1 MTQIS
6 EWWGPMPGSLP
17 YVAPASV
24 SAMTAPHWTLGDR
37 LAAFAVLLPAE
48 SAGPVVLALSEELAV
63 HLQAALPGAFV
74 LAEDADSYEWPD
86 PTRVVRWDGRHLP
99 LVAGSA
105 GLVVVDARLH
115 DLDLFAEM
123 MTHDGALAVVGTEG
137 QHVIYPSA
145 EHPELVWHRDWPV
158 HMPSGPVPW
167 VRRRLGLTLGRRDAA
182 PRLNLVGRPRASLAD
197 EILQEIQDQ
206 SGLAGELVG
215 VIAAGHVVLRVRRA
229 DGDVAVRLSLT
240 DPDREVD
247 VAARVRTAVPEASP
261 LLAPVVAQGRT
272 RGHPWVATEWTPRRR
287 RPLTWAWP
295 SPERQWGAA
304 ESLAAVLATR
314 ITGATESGWAARWLA
329 SADVIPD
336 EVRTRW
342 ETVLRP
348 LDSGLPT
355 TWCHGDLWPANV
367 LLDGQQTTVIDWDNA
382 SDDALQGL
390 DVLLL
395 PALRGAGQQDR
406 PVAGEI
412 MRLVDEVERVAEIP
426 IGGRLW
432 GDWERPMRQA
442 LAVAAVVLYLRNR
455 SLHDLGV
462 TARDANVAEVDDA
475 LLPGGPASVPAEVP
489 ALAPTPAAGS
499 EASRTARGAVWLGT
513 SGIVVKASQ
522 TVVLLTLAAMLAP
535 SALGLVALGTL
546 VANISV
552 VLTSL
557 GTASALVYWR
567 GDVLRAARTATTIAL
582 GMGILMAGLL
592 WVSAPF
598 LASTLRAEDG
608 GAAVI
613 RGLTVTL
620 PFLAVAAVTN
630 ELLRRELRFLRRIIP
645 DSVSSLVGAA
655 VAIVLVSNGYG
666 VMALVIGQIVQG
678 TLTLVLCWVV
688 HPPVLPG
695 WNREDARGLLS
706 YGGPYAGANL
716 LELVQLN
723 VDYVIV
729 ARVLGSMLLG
739 QYSLSFR
746 LAYMPYLMIV
756 VVCAGAAFP
765 YLCRRRGPDLGRSA
779 TFVMTGTLTLLAPAC
794 VGLLLFAGDLEL
806 LGDKWAPGVPV
817 VAWLAVYAVL
827 LSIGQLVQT
836 ALNAAGRPGVSMG
849 LRLLHLVLLLMILLV
864 VATHGIVAVAVAQV
878 GVAAAVCVTA
888 LLLARR
894 HVDGFSAR
902 RLGRS
907 LRPTMAGVAVMVGVV
922 VSVRGAT
929 GLTPPSLPGLL
940 IVGGAGAIG
949 YAVTVW
955 LLDRDNLKEAANL
968 LRRTS

>member
-1 MTQIS
+1 
-6 EWWGPMPGSLP
+6 MPGSLP
-17 YVAPASV
+17 YVAPTSV
-24 SAMTAPHWTLGDR
+24 DAMTAPHWTLGDR

-48 SAGPVVLALSEELAV
+48 PVGPVVLAVAETLAV
-63 HLQAALPGAFV
+63 QLQAALPGAFV
-74 LAEDADSYEWPD
+74 LARDAASYDWPD
-86 PTRVVRWDGRHLP
+86 PSRVLAWDGRHLP
-99 LVAGSA
+99 LAPGSA
-105 GLVVVDARLH
+105 GLVVLDARLH
-115 DLDLFAEM
+115 DREQLATLLTD
-123 MTHDGALAVVGTEG
+123 DGSLAVLGTEG
-137 QHVIYPSA
+137 PHVIYPSA
-145 EHPELVWHRDWPV
+145 EHPELVWHREWPV
-158 HMPSGPVPW
+158 HMPSGPVAW
-167 VRRRLGLTLGRRDAA
+167 VRRRIGLTLGRREAA
-182 PRLNLVGRPRASLAD
+182 PRLDVVGPIRPTLAD
-197 EILQEIQDQ
+197 EILQEIQGQ
-206 SGLAGELVG
+206 TGLAGELVG

-240 DPDREVD
+240 DADREVD
-247 VAARVRTAVPEASP
+247 VSARVRTTVPEAAP
-261 LLAPVVAQGRT
+261 LLASVVAQGRT

-287 RPLTWAWP
+287 RALTWAWP
-295 SPERQWGAA
+295 RPERQWVAA
-304 ESLAAVLATR
+304 EGLAAVLAGR
-314 ITGATESGWAARWLA
+314 VTGATEPGWAARWLG
-329 SADVIPD
+329 SADVIPAD
-336 EVRTRW
+336 VRTRW
-342 ETVLRP
+342 ETRLSL
-348 LDSGLPT
+348 LDAGLPT

-367 LLDGQQTTVIDWDNA
+367 LLDGEQTTVIDWDNA
-382 SDDALQGL
+382 SDDAVQGL

-395 PALRGAGQQDR
+395 PALRGAGQQGR
-406 PVAGEI
+406 PVAAEI
-412 MRLVDEVERVAEIP
+412 MRLVDEVDRVAGIP
-426 IGGRLW
+426 VGGRSW
-432 GDWERPMRQA
+432 SEWDRPMRQA

-455 SLHDLGV
+455 SLHDLGAA
-462 TARDANVAEVDDA
+462 ARDANVAQVDAA
-475 LLPGGPASVPAEVP
+475 LFPGAPEPAPVTAV
-489 ALAPTPAAGS
+489 GS
-499 EASRTARGAVWLGT
+499 EASRTARGALWLAT
-513 SGIVVKASQ
+513 SSIVVKTSQ
-522 TVVLLTLAAMLAP
+522 TVVLLTLAAVLAP

-552 VLTSL
+552 VLTSM

-567 GDVLRAARTATTIAL
+567 GDVLRAARTATTFAL
-582 GMGILMAGLL
+582 GMGILMASLL
-592 WVSAPF
+592 WVGAPF
-598 LASTLRAEDG
+598 LASTLRADDG

-645 DSVSSLVGAA
+645 DSVSSLVGAV
-655 VAIVLVSNGYG
+655 VAILLVFNGYG

-678 TLTLVLCWVV
+678 TLTLILCWVV

-695 WNREDARGLLS
+695 WNRQDARGLLS

-765 YLCRRRGPDLGRSA
+765 YLCRRRGTDLGRSS
-779 TFVMTGTLTLLAPAC
+779 TFVMTGTLTLLVPAC

-806 LGDKWAPGVPV
+806 LGAKWAPGVPV

-827 LSIGQLVQT
+827 LSFGHLVQT
-836 ALNAAGRPGVSMG
+836 SLNAAGRPAVSMG
-849 LRLLHLVLLLMILLV
+849 LRLLHLVLLLLTLSV
-864 VATHGIVAVAVAQV
+864 VARHGIVAVAVGQV
-878 GVAAAVCVTA
+878 GVAAAVCLTA

-894 HVDGFSAR
+894 HVAGFSAR

-907 LRPTMAGVAVMVGVV
+907 LRPTLAGVAVMVLLVL
-922 VSVRGAT
+922 SVRQAT

-940 IVGGAGAIG
+940 LVGGVGVLG
-949 YAVTVW
+949 YATTVW

>member
-1 MTQIS
+1 
-6 EWWGPMPGSLP
+6 MPGSSP
-17 YVAPASV
+17 YVAPTSAD
-24 SAMTAPHWTLGDR
+24 AMTAPHWTLGDR

-48 SAGPVVLALSEELAV
+48 PVGPVVLALPEELAV
-63 HLQAALPGAFV
+63 HLQAALPGAIV
-74 LAEDADSYEWPD
+74 LAVDADSYEWPD
-86 PTRVVRWDGRHLP
+86 PTRVLRWDGRQLP
-99 LVAGSA
+99 LAAGSA
-105 GLVVVDARLH
+105 GLVVVDARRH
-115 DLDLFAEM
+115 EPDQFAALL
-123 MTHDGALAVVGTEG
+123 TADGSLAVLGTEG
-137 QHVIYPSA
+137 PHVIYPSA
-145 EHPELVWHRDWPV
+145 EHPELVWRREWPV

-182 PRLNLVGRPRASLAD
+182 PHLAVLGPPRPSLAD
-197 EILQEIQDQ
+197 EILQEIQTQ
-206 SGLAGELVG
+206 TGLAGELVG

-240 DPDREVD
+240 DADREVD
-247 VAARVRTAVPEASP
+247 VAARVRATVPEATP
-261 LLAPVVAQGRT
+261 LLARFVAEGRT
-272 RGHPWVATEWTPRRR
+272 RGHPWVAKEWTPRRR
-287 RPLTWAWP
+287 RPLTWPWP
-295 SPERQWGAA
+295 RPERQWAVA
-304 ESLAAVLATR
+304 EQLAAVLASR
-314 ITGATESGWAARWLA
+314 ATGATAPGWVARWLA
-329 SADVIPD
+329 SADVIPA

-342 ETVLRP
+342 ETSLLA
-348 LDSGLPT
+348 LDGGLPT

-367 LLDGQQTTVIDWDNA
+367 LLDGEQTTVIDWDNA

-390 DVLLL
+390 DALLL
-395 PALRGAGQQDR
+395 PALRAAGQDGR

-412 MRLVDEVERVAEIP
+412 MRLVDEVDRVAEIP

-432 GDWERPMRQA
+432 ADWDRPMRQA

-462 TARDANVAEVDDA
+462 SARDANVAQVDAA
-475 LLPGGPASVPAEVP
+475 LLGSASAPAPIPATRS
-489 ALAPTPAAGS
+489 ATGS
-499 EASRTARGAVWLGT
+499 EASRTARGALWLAT
-513 SGIVVKASQ
+513 SSIVVKASQ

-552 VLTSL
+552 VLTSM

-567 GDVLRAARTATTIAL
+567 GDVLRAARTATTFAL
-582 GMGILMAGLL
+582 GMGILMASLL
-592 WVSAPF
+592 WVAAPF
-598 LASTLRAEDG
+598 LASTLRADDG

-630 ELLRRELRFLRRIIP
+630 ELLRRELKFLRRIIP

-655 VAIVLVSNGYG
+655 VAILLVFNGYG

-765 YLCRRRGPDLGRSA
+765 YLCRRRGSDLGRSA

-827 LSIGQLVQT
+827 LSVGHLVQT
-836 ALNAAGRPGVSMG
+836 SLNAAGRPAVSMG
-849 LRLLHLVLLLMILLV
+849 LRMLHLVLLLVTLLV
-864 VATHGIVAVAVAQV
+864 VARHGIVAVAVAQV
-878 GVAAAVCVTA
+878 AVAAAVCLSA

-894 HVDGFSAR
+894 HVAGFSAR

-907 LRPTMAGVAVMVGVV
+907 LRPTAAGVAVMVAVV
-922 VSVRGAT
+922 LAAREAT
-929 GLTPPSLPGLL
+929 GLTPPSLLGLVL
-940 IVGGAGAIG
+940 VGGAGVLA

-955 LLDRDNLKEAANL
+955 RLDRDNLKEAANL

>member
-1 MTQIS
+1 
-6 EWWGPMPGSLP
+6 MPGSLP
-17 YVAPASV
+17 YVAPTSV
-24 SAMTAPHWTLGDR
+24 DAMTAPHWTLGDR

-48 SAGPVVLALSEELAV
+48 PVGPVVLAVAETLAV
-63 HLQAALPGAFV
+63 QLQAALPGAFV
-74 LAEDADSYEWPD
+74 LARDAGSYDWPD
-86 PTRVVRWDGRHLP
+86 PSRVLAWDGRHLP
-99 LVAGSA
+99 LAPASA
-105 GLVVVDARLH
+105 GLVVLDARRH
-115 DLDLFAEM
+115 DREQLATLLTD
-123 MTHDGALAVVGTEG
+123 DGSLAVLGAEG
-137 QHVIYPSA
+137 PHVIYPSA

-167 VRRRLGLTLGRRDAA
+167 VRRRIGLTFGRREAA
-182 PRLNLVGRPRASLAD
+182 PRLDVVGPARPTLAD

-206 SGLAGELVG
+206 TGLAGELVG
-215 VIAAGHVVLRVRRA
+215 VIAAGHVVLRVRRT

-240 DPDREVD
+240 DADREVD
-247 VAARVRTAVPEASP
+247 VSARVRTTVPEAAP

-287 RPLTWAWP
+287 RALTWAWP
-295 SPERQWGAA
+295 RPERQWAAA
-304 ESLAAVLATR
+304 EGLAAVLAGR
-314 ITGATESGWAARWLA
+314 VTGATEPGWAARWLD
-329 SADVIPD
+329 SADVIPA

-342 ETVLRP
+342 ETRLSL
-348 LDSGLPT
+348 LDAGLPT

-367 LLDGQQTTVIDWDNA
+367 LLDGEQTTVIDWDNA
-382 SDDALQGL
+382 SDDAVQGL

-395 PALRGAGQQDR
+395 PALRGAGQQGR
-406 PVAGEI
+406 SVAAEI
-412 MRLVDEVERVAEIP
+412 MRLVDEVDRVAGIP
-426 IGGRLW
+426 VGGRSW
-432 GDWERPMRQA
+432 AEWDRPMRQA

-462 TARDANVAEVDDA
+462 AARDANVAQVDAA
-475 LLPGGPASVPAEVP
+475 LIPG
-489 ALAPTPAAGS
+489 APTPTPLAAVGS
-499 EASRTARGAVWLGT
+499 EASRTARGALWLAT
-513 SGIVVKASQ
+513 SSIVVKTSQ
-522 TVVLLTLAAMLAP
+522 TVVLLTLAAVLAP

-552 VLTSL
+552 VLTSM

-567 GDVLRAARTATTIAL
+567 GDVLRAARTATTFAL
-582 GMGILMAGLL
+582 GMGIMMASLL
-592 WVSAPF
+592 WVSAPY
-598 LASTLRAEDG
+598 LASTLRADDG

-645 DSVSSLVGAA
+645 DSVSSLVGAV
-655 VAIVLVSNGYG
+655 VAILLVFNGYG

-678 TLTLVLCWVV
+678 TLTLILCWVV

-695 WNREDARGLLS
+695 WNRQDARGLLS

-765 YLCRRRGPDLGRSA
+765 YLCRRRGTDLGRSA
-779 TFVMTGTLTLLAPAC
+779 TFVMTGTLTLLVPAC
-794 VGLLLFAGDLEL
+794 MGLLLFAGDLEL
-806 LGDKWAPGVPV
+806 LGAKWAPGVPV

-827 LSIGQLVQT
+827 LSFGHLVQT
-836 ALNAAGRPGVSMG
+836 SLNAAGRPAVSMG
-849 LRLLHLVLLLMILLV
+849 LRLFHLVLLLLTLSV
-864 VATHGIVAVAVAQV
+864 VARHGIVAVAVGQV
-878 GVAAAVCVTA
+878 GVAAAVCLTA

-894 HVDGFSAR
+894 HVAGFSAR

-907 LRPTMAGVAVMVGVV
+907 LRPTLAGVAVMVVLV
-922 VSVRGAT
+922 LSVRQAT

-940 IVGGAGAIG
+940 LVGGVGVLG
-949 YAVTVW
+949 YAATVW